1 MLKRAGVTLGMGGM
15 AALASLP
22 LAPRPASATE
32 PSDPAELDT
41 MARQVVDQVRQ
52 NSAHVGGRLESLPYQ
67 RKGPNG
73 VDWDFNLT
81 SGGTIE
87 IRADWGEPFLDSC
100 RALAY
105 VRFGVF
111 YRDLYG
117 QEQISNSIQINHDQ
131 KNAWF
136 KFWRDSGT
144 GSWTDQFPAGAF
156 GFYARVPRSD
166 CYGGRMYHGW
176 APDGTFHGANMP
188 FYWIARY
195 NTY

>member
-52 NSAHVGGRLESLPYQ
+52 NTGHVSGYLEALPYQ

-87 IRADWGEPFLDSC
+87 IRADWGDPFLSSC
-100 RALAY
+100 RGLAS

-131 KNAWF
+131 KNTWF
-136 KFWRDSGT
+136 KFWRESGT
-144 GSWTDQFPAGAF
+144 GSWTDRFPAGAF
-156 GFYARVPRSD
+156 GFYARVPRTD
-166 CYGGRMYHGW
+166 CGGGGFYHGDM
-176 APDGTFHGANMP
+176 PNGTYHSVNMP